1 MTELSITEAGSVQF
15 PMVRHAAEI
24 GWTPLSPS
32 DALAMR
38 GGEGGLLFRGVLE
51 EALRRFNPWMTDDA
65 VRSVVETLQALPPTI
80 GGNRR
85 MLGWLR
91 GERQWYDEVEQRQRR
106 VRLIDFD
113 NPESNSLHVT
123 WEWRLKPPAR
133 KGNRADVMFVVNG
146 VPVAIVEHKNP
157 TEADAIERGL
167 TQLRRY
173 EIETPEL
180 MGAAQLFNVTH
191 LLDYWYGVTWNLSRR
206 YTARWKETQEESYR
220 FAVQSFFEP
229 TDFLRTLRNWVL
241 FYVEDGEMRKTV
253 LRQHQ
258 RRAVD
263 RIVERCAETVKR
275 RGLVWH
281 TQGAGKT
288 FTLLT
293 AARLVLEAKE
303 QFSTPTV
310 VVVVDR
316 TELQGQLS
324 GWVERLLGEMQQ
336 QDIAV
341 WRAGLE
347 GPSCG
352 SCSLPIGGG

>member
-1 MTELSITEAGSVQF
+1 
-15 PMVRHAAEI
+15 MVRHAAEV
-24 GWTPLSPS
+24 GWTPLPPG
-32 DALAMR
+32 DALALR
-38 GGEGGLLFRGVLE
+38 GGEAGLLFHSVLE

-65 VRSVVETLQALPPTI
+65 VRSVVENLQALPPTI
-80 GGNRR
+80 EGNRR

-91 GERQWYDEVEQRQRR
+91 GERQWHDELEQRQRR

-113 NPESNSLHVT
+113 DPGSNFLHVT

-206 YTARWKETQEESYR
+206 YMAQWKGDPRRRATASP
-220 FAVQSFFEP
+220 SSP
-229 TDFLRTLRNWVL
+229 SSS
-241 FYVEDGEMRKTV
+241 
-253 LRQHQ
+253 RQISCA
-258 RRAVD
+258 RCATGFSSTSRMARCGRPCCASTNAAAVD

-293 AARLVLEAKE
+293 AAPPGLGSQGGVQHADGGRRRGSHGGCRGSYRDGSSGCWVRCNSRTSPSGA
-303 QFSTPTV
+303 P
-310 VVVVDR
+310 DR
-316 TELQGQLS
+316 
-324 GWVERLLGEMQQ
+324 R
-336 QDIAV
+336 
-341 WRAGLE
+341 R
-347 GPSCG
+347 SCG
-352 SCSLPIGGG
+352 NCSLPIGEG